1 MGCAEDAGWHS
12 LRIVLRGSFTL
23 AQFTRAFASD
33 VTERSAKRSQA
44 FPTRLERDV
53 GDGKLRV
60 PKQRRGA
67 LDSTREQ
74 VAMRRHPESI
84 LERAREVSFGNV
96 THASQ
101 PVDRPLLV

>member
-1 MGCAEDAGWHS
+1 MGCAEDAGRHV
-12 LRIVLRGSFTL
+12 LRVVLRGSLTF
-23 AQFTRAFASD
+23 AQFTRAFARD
-33 VTERSAKRSQA
+33 VTERSSKRPEA
-44 FPTRLERDV
+44 FPTRFKRDV

-67 LDSTREQ
+67 FDSTREQ
-74 VAMRRHPESI
+74 VTMRWQAESI

-101 PVDRPLLV
+101 PVDGPLLV